1 MGRRLGPLLLMTV
14 SAVKSWAESLSLSPS
29 DRARVMTTFHD
40 RGLLVSELAIQE
52 AHRKAVAPEG
62 EVQPAAPEPQSKPL
76 ASPSANRVQVT
87 MKQKGG
93 AFYVPVS
100 LNGALTLDFLIDSGA
115 SDVAIPADVVMTL
128 IRTGTIGQSDF
139 IGEQTYVFADGTQIK
154 SKTFR
159 LRSIQV
165 GSKVVENV
173 VASIASVNGNLL
185 LGQSFLGGFN
195 SWSIDNKNHALV
207 LD

>member
-1 MGRRLGPLLLMTV
+1 MTV
-14 SAVKSWAESLSLSPS
+14 SAVKAWAESLSLSPS
-29 DRARVMTTFHD
+29 DKARVVITFHD

-52 AHRKAVAPEG
+52 AYRKAVSPEG
-62 EVQPAAPEPQSKPL
+62 EVQPAARESLSQPL
-76 ASPSANRVQVT
+76 ASPSANLVQVT

-115 SDVAIPADVVMTL
+115 SDVGIPADVVMTL
-128 IRTGTIGQSDF
+128 VRTGTIREADF
-139 IGEQTYVFADGTQIK
+139 IGEQTYVLADGTQVK

-159 LRSIQV
+159 LRSVQV
-165 GSKVVENV
+165 GSKVIENV

-185 LGQSFLGGFN
+185 LGQSFLGRFN